1 MTGRAALGALA
12 AVVLLGLNLRTGVA
26 SLPPLLDDVRA
37 DLRLSGTA
45 AGVLT
50 ALPVLAFGTFAP
62 FVPRLVR
69 RLAIERL
76 LALCAAV
83 TCAAL
88 ALRGAG
94 GTPALYAGTLLAG
107 AGVAIAQGA
116 LPVYIRTGHAGS
128 TGPLT
133 GAFSM
138 SLTLG
143 AALAAALAV
152 PLADGLGSWEASL
165 AAWSLPAA
173 GRGAGLERARAG
185 HARVGTHSAAAAAPP
200 AGLGRRALL
209 RDPVDGLL
217 HRAGLA
223 AVVPRR
229 RRRLLRARGR
239 PAAGARRARP
249 DPCRRSWSRCSRP
262 GAAARGRCSPRS

>member
-94 GTPALYAGTLLAG
+94 GRPRCTPGRCWPA
-107 AGVAIAQGA
+107 
-116 LPVYIRTGHAGS
+116 P
-128 TGPLT
+128 
-133 GAFSM
+133 
-138 SLTLG
+138 
-143 AALAAALAV
+143 
-152 PLADGLGSWEASL
+152 ASR
-165 AAWSLPAA
+165 S
-173 GRGAGLERARAG
+173 
-185 HARVGTHSAAAAAPP
+185 
-200 AGLGRRALL
+200 
-209 RDPVDGLL
+209 
-217 HRAGLA
+217 
-223 AVVPRR
+223 RR
-229 RRRLLRARGR
+229 RR
-239 PAAGARRARP
+239 
-249 DPCRRSWSRCSRP
+249 CRSTSAQATP
-262 GAAARGRCSPRS
+262 GAPAR